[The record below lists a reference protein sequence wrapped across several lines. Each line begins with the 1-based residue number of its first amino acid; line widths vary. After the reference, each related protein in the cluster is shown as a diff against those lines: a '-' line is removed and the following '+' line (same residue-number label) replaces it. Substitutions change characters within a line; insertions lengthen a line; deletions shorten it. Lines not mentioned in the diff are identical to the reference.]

1 MVFVELRLKINAEII
16 GIIMEGQYLQ
26 LLIPDQLDIKVK
38 SH

>member
-16 GIIMEGQYLQ
+16 GIIMEGKHLQ